1 MRAMML
7 EEPRPAEEA
16 PLQARDIP
24 EPTPG
29 PGEIRVRV
37 RVCGVCHTDLHIVQG
52 ELPMHKLPVVPGH
65 QVVGV
70 VDALGPGAKGF
81 REGDRAGVIWLRST
95 DGTCDYCGRR
105 QENLCVAAKF
115 TGYDLDGGYAEAVIV
130 PAPFAYHIPRNFSDE
145 NAAPLLCA
153 GVIGYRSLR
162 LSGASKSDRLG
173 LYGFGASAHI
183 VLQIARHMGCE
194 VYVFTRAAAHKD
206 LALRL
211 GAAWVGDAKDNP
223 PRELD
228 AAIVFAPAG
237 AIVLD
242 ALRALRKGG
251 TVALAGITMSPI
263 PQMDYSLLY
272 HERVVRSVAN
282 STRVDARELLEL
294 AAEVPVRTEVKLYPL
309 EEANRALADMKQSR
323 IEGAG
328 VLRIG

>member
-1 MRAMML
+1 MRAMVL
-7 EEPRPAEEA
+7 ERPRSAEEG

-70 VDALGPGAKGF
+70 VDAVGLGAKAF
-81 REGDRAGVIWLRST
+81 REGDRAGVIWLHST
-95 DGTCDYCGRR
+95 DGSCEYCGRG
-105 QENLCVAAKF
+105 QENLCVNAKF
-115 TGYDLDGGYAEAVIV
+115 TGYDVDGGYAEAVIV
-130 PAPFAYHIPRNFSDE
+130 PTAFAYQIPKNFSDE

-153 GVIGYRSLR
+153 GVIGHRSLK

-194 VYVFTRAAAHKD
+194 VYVFTRAASHKE

-211 GAAWVGDAKDNP
+211 GAAWVGDAKERP
-223 PRELD
+223 PHELD

-237 AIVLD
+237 PIVLD

-251 TVALAGITMSPI
+251 TVALAGITMTPI
-263 PQMDYSLLY
+263 PEMDYSLIY
-272 HERVVRSVAN
+272 GERLLRSAAN
-282 STRVDARELLEL
+282 STRRDARELLEL
-294 AAEVPVRTEVKLYPL
+294 AAKVPVRTEVTLYRL
-309 EEANRALADMKQSR
+309 EEANRALADMKHSR